1 MAGKMKNKTTRKRIH
16 FLGSIRCDHI
26 CTPADNEDCC
36 IPLDNDTKNV
46 FQHIDTTFVAQAHQK
61 DEFAETC
68 DVDGNVVMLDLRVGI
83 SRLPQKIVN
92 IKHRE

>member
-1 MAGKMKNKTTRKRIH
+1 MENTHKRIH
-16 FLGSIRCDHI
+16 FLGSLGCDHI
-26 CTPADNEDCC
+26 CTPAENEDCC
-36 IPLDNDTKNV
+36 IPLDNDTMNV
-46 FQHIDTTFVAQAHQK
+46 FQHIDTTFVVQSYQK

-92 IKHRE
+92 IRHRE